1 MLTKPLSDAVE
12 ALATL
17 KNQRVWSLLVTVFGD
32 LAQNDGDVIEGP
44 VLSALMLDMGIRAE
58 ATRVALHRLRNDDW
72 IMSVK
77 SGRNS
82 LHSLTANGR
91 QESAAASPRIYGQPN
106 DSPTRWQLVMLDSA
120 SAHSRKVMAQ
130 LGFAPL
136 MPRVY
141 LGSTNAK
148 PPEDGLVLAP
158 SSLPRWLAEQFEP
171 TGLAQDFA
179 ELHQALVHVQKAVA
193 EAALVSPRETAVLRC
208 LIVHNWRR
216 LALRH
221 PDLPRDLYSNSWLG
235 HECRGLV
242 SSLLTKLPKPDL
254 GQILPD

>member
-1 MLTKPLSDAVE
+1 MLSKPLSDAVE
-12 ALATL
+12 ELAKL
-17 KNQRVWSLLVTVFGD
+17 NNKRVWSLLVTVFGD

-82 LHSLTANGR
+82 LHSLTASGR
-91 QESAAASPRIYGQPN
+91 QESAAASPQIYGQPK
-106 DSPTRWQLVMLDSA
+106 DSPTRWQLVILDSA
-120 SAHSRKVMAQ
+120 SVQSRKYMAQ

-148 PPEDGLVLAP
+148 PPEGGLVLAP
-158 SSLPRWLAEQFEP
+158 ASLPRWLAEQFEP
-171 TGLAQDFA
+171 KDLAQDFA

-193 EAALVSPRETAVLRC
+193 EAAFISPRETAVLRC

-216 LALRH
+216 LVLKH
-221 PDLPRDLYSNSWLG
+221 PDLPRELYSPSWLG

>member
-1 MLTKPLSDAVE
+1 
-12 ALATL
+12 
-17 KNQRVWSLLVTVFGD
+17 
-32 LAQNDGDVIEGP
+32 
-44 VLSALMLDMGIRAE
+44 
-58 ATRVALHRLRNDDW
+58 
-72 IMSVK
+72 
-77 SGRNS
+77 
-82 LHSLTANGR
+82 
-91 QESAAASPRIYGQPN
+91 
-106 DSPTRWQLVMLDSA
+106 MLDSA

-171 TGLAQDFA
+171 KDLAQDFA
-179 ELHQALVHVQKAVA
+179 ELYQALVHVQKAVA

-216 LALRH
+216 LVLKH
-221 PDLPRDLYSNSWLG
+221 PDLPRDLYSTSWLG